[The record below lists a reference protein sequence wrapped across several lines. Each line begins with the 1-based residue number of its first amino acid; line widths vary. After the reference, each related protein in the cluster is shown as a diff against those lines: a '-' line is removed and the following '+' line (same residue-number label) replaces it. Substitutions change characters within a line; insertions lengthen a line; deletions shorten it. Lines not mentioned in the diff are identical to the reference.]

1 MQEINTP
8 LLDSIKSPKDLRKL
22 PVEELEFVCQE
33 LREYIINSVSKTA
46 GHLASGLAVVELT
59 TALHYVFNT
68 PDDKIIFDVGHQA
81 YPHKVL
87 TGHKEELQT
96 IRKKNGLHAFVW
108 RGETEYD
115 LLSTGHASTSIGS
128 ALGLAVCERNLNTH
142 NKVVAVIGDGAL
154 SGGAAYEAL
163 NCAGGTKDLDLIVIL
178 NDNEMSI
185 SENVGSVSK
194 YLASILASP
203 YYVKFVEGGKK
214 VLEKLPA
221 IKSLAEKAQE
231 HAKGMLL
238 PGTLFEELGFNYIG
252 PIDGHDLQSLV
263 SILNNV
269 KQIGGLQFVHVVTKK
284 GKGYTPAEKNPT
296 KYHGVP
302 VFDPAV
308 GISDD
313 EKVDSIK
320 SYSDVFGKWLCDMGK
335 ADENLVAI
343 TPAMPVGSGMCEFE
357 KLYPD
362 RFFDVG
368 IAEQHSMIFASGLA
382 AGGMHPVVGIYSSFL
397 QRAYDGLIHDMA
409 IQDLPIVVAVDRAGI
424 VGPDGPTHQGIFDIA
439 FSRCIP
445 NLTIMCPSDS
455 KEQYLLLNTAYK
467 LNKPAL
473 IRYSRDGDD
482 VAFDDLS
489 VNDTVQIG
497 KSKTVMTGSRVAIL
511 CFGSLLR
518 SVKDVCKR
526 TDTTLI
532 DMRFIKPLDEECI
545 KNVVMSHDIVIT
557 LEEGVVKGGIGQE
570 VMSVAH
576 SIKNDVKVINLGISD
591 RFVME
596 GKRSELLESEN
607 LDAKSIE
614 KLIKM
619 YKE

>member
-1 MQEINTP
+1 MQELNTP

-128 ALGLAVCERNLNTH
+128 ALGLAVCERNLKTN

-185 SENVGSVSK
+185 SENVGSVSQ

-221 IKSLAEKAQE
+221 IKTLAEKAQE

-252 PIDGHDLQSLV
+252 PIDGHDLPSLV

-302 VFDPAV
+302 SFDPAV
-308 GISDD
+308 GISDTK
-313 EKVDSIK
+313 KVDASK
-320 SYSDVFGKWLCDMGK
+320 SYSDVFGRWLCDMAQ
-335 ADENLVAI
+335 ADSKLTAI
-343 TPAMPVGSGMCEFE
+343 TPAMPVGSGMSDFE
-357 KLYPD
+357 KKYPD

-368 IAEQHSMIFASGLA
+368 IAEQHAMIFASGLA
-382 AGGMHPVVGIYSSFL
+382 AGGLHPVVGIYSSFL

-409 IQDLPIVVAVDRAGI
+409 IQDLPILVAVDRAGI
-424 VGPDGPTHQGIFDIA
+424 VGPDGPTHQGLFDIA

-482 VAFDDLS
+482 VSFDDLS

-497 KSKTVMTGSRVAIL
+497 KAKTVLNGTKVAVL

-518 SVKDVCKR
+518 SIKEVCKR
-526 TDTTLI
+526 TCSTLI

-545 KNVVMSHDIVIT
+545 KNTVINHDVVIT
-557 LEEGVVKGGIGQE
+557 LEEGVVMGGIGQE
-570 VMSVAH
+570 VMSIAH
-576 SIKNDVKVINLGISD
+576 RVRNDVKVINLGISD
-591 RFVME
+591 RFIME
-596 GKRSELLESEN
+596 GKRSELLEDEN
-607 LDAKSIE
+607 LDPYSIE
-614 KLIKM
+614 KLINM

>member
-313 EKVDSIK
+313 EKVDSVK

>member
-1 MQEINTP
+1 MQELNTP

-22 PVEELEFVCQE
+22 PVEELQFVCQE

-128 ALGLAVCERNLNTH
+128 ALGLAVCERNLKTN

-185 SENVGSVSK
+185 SENVGSVSQ

-221 IKSLAEKAQE
+221 IKTLAEKAQE

-252 PIDGHDLQSLV
+252 PIDGHDLPSLV

-302 VFDPAV
+302 SFDPAV
-308 GISDD
+308 GISDTK
-313 EKVDSIK
+313 KVDASK
-320 SYSDVFGKWLCDMGK
+320 SYSDVFGRWLCDMAQ
-335 ADENLVAI
+335 ADSKLTAI
-343 TPAMPVGSGMCEFE
+343 TPAMPVGSGMSDFE
-357 KLYPD
+357 KKYPD

-368 IAEQHSMIFASGLA
+368 IAEQHAMIFASGLA
-382 AGGMHPVVGIYSSFL
+382 AGGLHPVVGIYSSFL

-409 IQDLPIVVAVDRAGI
+409 IQDLPILVAVDRAGI
-424 VGPDGPTHQGIFDIA
+424 VGPDGPTHQGLFDIA

-482 VAFDDLS
+482 VSFDDLS

-497 KSKTVMTGSRVAIL
+497 KAKTVLNGTKVAVL

-518 SVKDVCKR
+518 SIKEVCKR
-526 TDTTLI
+526 TCSTLI

-545 KNVVMSHDIVIT
+545 KNTVINHDVVIT
-557 LEEGVVKGGIGQE
+557 LEEGVVMGGIGQE
-570 VMSVAH
+570 VMSIAH
-576 SIKNDVKVINLGISD
+576 RVRNDVKVINLGISD
-591 RFVME
+591 RFIME
-596 GKRSELLESEN
+596 GKRSELLEDEN
-607 LDAKSIE
+607 LDPYSIE
-614 KLIKM
+614 KLINM